1 MKTRIIIAIF
11 ASLLI
16 LSACVTH
23 PAPVSYLRKDARTNM
38 AAGHYSLVFVPA
50 VGATHIHIPVTG
62 HHNATWQDFFSACNG
77 RLDSIHPR
85 FGRSLRYEC
94 RNK

>member
-1 MKTRIIIAIF
+1 MKTRIIIAIL

-23 PAPVSYLRKDARTNM
+23 PAPVSYLRKDARTPM
-38 AAGHYSLVFVPA
+38 AAGHYSLVYLTA
-50 VGATHIHIPVTG
+50 VGATRIHIPVTG
-62 HHNATWQDFFSACNG
+62 QKTTWQDFFSACNG

>member
-1 MKTRIIIAIF
+1 MKTRIVIAIF

-16 LSACVTH
+16 LSACVTN
-23 PAPVSYLRKDARTNM
+23 PAPVNQLRKDARTHT

-50 VGATHIHIPVTG
+50 VGVSHIQIPVTG
-62 HHNATWQDFFSACNG
+62 HNATWQDFFSACNG